1 MVCAAGSGIV
11 RWATFFP
18 LDALRNRMYHAAAKN
33 NTTRTPTTNAIR
45 ETIRTIRNERTF
57 YRGFSISIL
66 RAGPVAA
73 SVLPVY
79 DLTIEWLSSLK

>member
-1 MVCAAGSGIV
+1 MHS
-11 RWATFFP
+11 
-18 LDALRNRMYHAAAKN
+18 
-33 NTTRTPTTNAIR
+33 
-45 ETIRTIRNERTF
+45 ERAF

-79 DLTIEWLSSLK
+79 DLTLEWLSSSSSSTTAS